1 MSLDPDQDELKKKL
15 TRRVGAA
22 IAMILVLLGG
32 LAALD
37 ELMKS
42 PPPPARSAA
51 TPAAQAPHDI
61 DAASPAIQAEEA
73 EIAAAAPEPERTAT
87 PHAPLPLAGASSQA
101 SQTSIPDPLAGPSS
115 AASPRPDRAT
125 ESAAGAGASP
135 GKAVP
140 LRRYVLQAGVF
151 HDVANAVALHAKLT
165 QAGIASRIES
175 RVRAGPFPS
184 RQEAEAARVRLHGMG
199 VEAVLVMTSGE

>member
-1 MSLDPDQDELKKKL
+1 MSLDQDQDELKKKL

-22 IAMILVLLGG
+22 IAMILFLLGG
-32 LAALD
+32 LAVLD

-51 TPAAQAPHDI
+51 TPAAPAQHDI
-61 DAASPAIQAEEA
+61 DAASPAIPAEEA
-73 EIAAAAPEPERTAT
+73 EIAAADPEPERTAT
-87 PHAPLPLAGASSQA
+87 PHTSLPLADASSQA
-101 SQTSIPDPLAGPSS
+101 SQTPIPDPLAGPSS

-125 ESAAGAGASP
+125 VSAADAGAAP

-165 QAGIASRIES
+165 QAGIAARIES

-184 RQEAEAARVRLHGMG
+184 RQEAEAAKVRLHGMG